1 MPDMPIEAAPTRKNS
16 GKNLLRIAR
25 QASDSALRS
34 VGLNRKASAKKEA
47 QAASASQAKEAE
59 SHHAHDANSHSRY
72 PNHPSGHNDHH
83 HHQQQQGHHIPLF
96 EVELGRN
103 RSLPDIKPFSS
114 DDHRTPARGSSLT
127 NPKTN
132 PGPFRSRQKP
142 QNHLPNQLPN
152 QHHQIATAM
161 SNEPITSMTTADM
174 QGSLQDAYGGTTDDW
189 RQAQQAEQEARER
202 QKLKDSSPTDRSG
215 HISINS
221 VSTLNLPPS
230 NPTVTPPQTSSMSR
244 ILLPDRDR
252 FHNNNINNR
261 AFNSGVQ
268 ASASLQGH
276 DQFVEEPTQENT
288 SLAKATTQP
297 GGILS
302 QLQAATE
309 KGQVIDP
316 ITTVWSQK
324 DGGYIQR
331 SNTAPYPLR
340 ENRAIAEEEEAES
353 LVGSGQRG
361 PLEYSKSEGY
371 GAASRRDR
379 QQRRV
384 QPQQDQQ
391 HLAEEEEEQ
400 QQPHNQPHHAG
411 RPSMDQYNDLRHDPS
426 HAPHHQV
433 DQEPLNISRS
443 RAMSHENVVDTNK
456 DLPPTPF
463 RQPTPPGQASSDA
476 SSRQHHQQQKGQ
488 RLRSDSQSETSR
500 HQHYQQQQHQHRPSA
515 RSAGVNGPITSEESV
530 IALSRSMSPPPHR
543 RVSHERNAS
552 FSNINLNL
560 TRGAST
566 AGQQQHHHHQ
576 TNGGSISN
584 VHKEHVQYGIDMLP
598 LPVIPSPGESLKKNA
613 NLGILP
619 QDVLKT
625 LDPTT
630 VQKVITVS
638 VIASRVYKVL
648 ALEEVESL
656 RKEQDDLQKY
666 VQTLHTSLNIESRMR
681 DASHSLIR
689 LHESNTN
696 IDAVK
701 ASTGQLHATTRKM
714 DKIVQKTQESMER
727 LLVIQRLLLQ
737 HESAVLNAGMR
748 RLDGENREL
757 SRTVLELETIRDQ
770 EKEEKLKWKKETSQL
785 RIQRAS
791 TNHNARGRKSPS
803 DRKSPSGQHLQV
815 NMESSPPPLPTPL
828 APHNDARLAALEKY
842 MKELNE
848 EISKKDERIGELE
861 SQLRM
866 VQVWADDFAR
876 SMKANKLGVDQSV
889 DDGSKEDAGGLQ
901 KKLTRLQTKIE
912 NGFRALEAN
921 AYEMKVKA
929 EEAEL
934 AKNKALEF
942 TATTLANSSVVTG
955 QQQQQQQQQQQRSR
969 KGIDRPR
976 ANNNHIDNQPFTQH
990 NNHSDLNMMLNDSLV
1005 ELDHQISLTESS
1017 SPSTTPDLHDQYHH
1031 HHHQRRARSPSVP
1044 HQHQQQPVRRLSRSK
1059 TSNGGGSSSSLL
1071 TQQQQQEASDEQLAL
1086 GNAQEEIRRLN
1097 MMVDELERLIH
1108 LKINV

>member
-1 MPDMPIEAAPTRKNS
+1 MP
-16 GKNLLRIAR
+16 
-25 QASDSALRS
+25 
-34 VGLNRKASAKKEA
+34 
-47 QAASASQAKEAE
+47 
-59 SHHAHDANSHSRY
+59 H
-72 PNHPSGHNDHH
+72 
-83 HHQQQQGHHIPLF
+83 F

-127 NPKTN
+127 NPRTN

-142 QNHLPNQLPN
+142 QNQLPN

-230 NPTVTPPQTSSMSR
+230 NATVTPPQTRSMSR

-252 FHNNNINNR
+252 FHNNNNH

-276 DQFVEEPTQENT
+276 GQFVEEPTQENT

-316 ITTVWSQK
+316 ITSVWSQK
-324 DGGYIQR
+324 EGKYIQR

-340 ENRAIAEEEEAES
+340 ENRTIAEEEEAES
-353 LVGSGQRG
+353 LAGSGQRG

-379 QQRRV
+379 QPRRV
-384 QPQQDQQ
+384 QPQQDQEQ
-391 HLAEEEEEQ
+391 LVEGEEEQ
-400 QQPHNQPHHAG
+400 QQTHSQH
-411 RPSMDQYNDLRHDPS
+411 NDLRNDPS
-426 HAPHHQV
+426 HAPPHQA

-463 RQPTPPGQASSDA
+463 RQPTPPGQVSSDA
-476 SSRQHHQQQKGQ
+476 SSRQHRQQQKGQ

-500 HQHYQQQQHQHRPSA
+500 HQNYQQQHHHRPSA
-515 RSAGVNGPITSEESV
+515 RSGSGNGPITSEESV
-530 IALSRSMSPPPHR
+530 LTLSRSMSPPPHR
-543 RVSHERNAS
+543 RISHERNAS
-552 FSNINLNL
+552 FGNINLNL

-576 TNGGSISN
+576 ANGGPNNGN
-584 VHKEHVQYGIDMLP
+584 VNKEHVQYGIDMLP
-598 LPVIPSPGESLKKNA
+598 LPVIPSPDESLKKNA

-656 RKEQDDLQKY
+656 RKVKNLPKFWLDLLHVNVY
-666 VQTLHTSLNIESRMR
+666 VSF
-681 DASHSLIR
+681 
-689 LHESNTN
+689 
-696 IDAVK
+696 K
-701 ASTGQLHATTRKM
+701 
-714 DKIVQKTQESMER
+714 
-727 LLVIQRLLLQ
+727 
-737 HESAVLNAGMR
+737 
-748 RLDGENREL
+748 
-757 SRTVLELETIRDQ
+757 
-770 EKEEKLKWKKETSQL
+770 
-785 RIQRAS
+785 
-791 TNHNARGRKSPS
+791 
-803 DRKSPSGQHLQV
+803 
-815 NMESSPPPLPTPL
+815 
-828 APHNDARLAALEKY
+828 
-842 MKELNE
+842 
-848 EISKKDERIGELE
+848 
-861 SQLRM
+861 
-866 VQVWADDFAR
+866 
-876 SMKANKLGVDQSV
+876 
-889 DDGSKEDAGGLQ
+889 
-901 KKLTRLQTKIE
+901 
-912 NGFRALEAN
+912 
-921 AYEMKVKA
+921 
-929 EEAEL
+929 
-934 AKNKALEF
+934 
-942 TATTLANSSVVTG
+942 
-955 QQQQQQQQQQQRSR
+955 
-969 KGIDRPR
+969 
-976 ANNNHIDNQPFTQH
+976 
-990 NNHSDLNMMLNDSLV
+990 
-1005 ELDHQISLTESS
+1005 
-1017 SPSTTPDLHDQYHH
+1017 
-1031 HHHQRRARSPSVP
+1031 
-1044 HQHQQQPVRRLSRSK
+1044 
-1059 TSNGGGSSSSLL
+1059 
-1071 TQQQQQEASDEQLAL
+1071 
-1086 GNAQEEIRRLN
+1086 
-1097 MMVDELERLIH
+1097 
-1108 LKINV
+1108 

>member
-1 MPDMPIEAAPTRKNS
+1 MP
-16 GKNLLRIAR
+16 
-25 QASDSALRS
+25 
-34 VGLNRKASAKKEA
+34 
-47 QAASASQAKEAE
+47 
-59 SHHAHDANSHSRY
+59 H
-72 PNHPSGHNDHH
+72 
-83 HHQQQQGHHIPLF
+83 F

-127 NPKTN
+127 NPRTN

-142 QNHLPNQLPN
+142 QNQLPN

-161 SNEPITSMTTADM
+161 SNEPITSMTTEDM

-252 FHNNNINNR
+252 FHNNNINNNYNHT
-261 AFNSGVQ
+261 FNSGIH
-268 ASASLQGH
+268 ASASLQGQ

-324 DGGYIQR
+324 EGRYIQR

-340 ENRAIAEEEEAES
+340 ENRIIAEEEQAES
-353 LVGSGQRG
+353 LTGSGQRG

-379 QQRRV
+379 QQKRV

-391 HLAEEEEEQ
+391 QLVEEEEEQ
-400 QQPHNQPHHAG
+400 QQSRTQRQHAG
-411 RPSMDQYNDLRHDPS
+411 QPSMDQHNDLRNDPS
-426 HAPHHQV
+426 HARPHQV

-463 RQPTPPGQASSDA
+463 RQPTPPGQVSSDA
-476 SSRQHHQQQKGQ
+476 SSHQHRQQQKGQ
-488 RLRSDSQSETSR
+488 RLRSDSQSEASR

-515 RSAGVNGPITSEESV
+515 RSAGGNGPITSEESV
-530 IALSRSMSPPPHR
+530 LALSRSMSPSPHR

-552 FSNINLNL
+552 FGNINLNLSL

-576 TNGGSISN
+576 ANGGPINSN
-584 VHKEHVQYGIDMLP
+584 VHKDNVQYGIDMLP
-598 LPVIPSPGESLKKNA
+598 LPVIPSPDESLKKSA

-656 RKEQDDLQKY
+656 RKVNLFQFCLDL
-666 VQTLHTSLNIESRMR
+666 LH
-681 DASHSLIR
+681 
-689 LHESNTN
+689 
-696 IDAVK
+696 V
-701 ASTGQLHATTRKM
+701 
-714 DKIVQKTQESMER
+714 
-727 LLVIQRLLLQ
+727 
-737 HESAVLNAGMR
+737 
-748 RLDGENREL
+748 
-757 SRTVLELETIRDQ
+757 
-770 EKEEKLKWKKETSQL
+770 
-785 RIQRAS
+785 
-791 TNHNARGRKSPS
+791 
-803 DRKSPSGQHLQV
+803 
-815 NMESSPPPLPTPL
+815 
-828 APHNDARLAALEKY
+828 
-842 MKELNE
+842 
-848 EISKKDERIGELE
+848 
-861 SQLRM
+861 
-866 VQVWADDFAR
+866 
-876 SMKANKLGVDQSV
+876 SV
-889 DDGSKEDAGGLQ
+889 HVS
-901 KKLTRLQTKIE
+901 
-912 NGFRALEAN
+912 
-921 AYEMKVKA
+921 YE
-929 EEAEL
+929 
-934 AKNKALEF
+934 
-942 TATTLANSSVVTG
+942 
-955 QQQQQQQQQQQRSR
+955 
-969 KGIDRPR
+969 
-976 ANNNHIDNQPFTQH
+976 
-990 NNHSDLNMMLNDSLV
+990 
-1005 ELDHQISLTESS
+1005 
-1017 SPSTTPDLHDQYHH
+1017 
-1031 HHHQRRARSPSVP
+1031 
-1044 HQHQQQPVRRLSRSK
+1044 
-1059 TSNGGGSSSSLL
+1059 
-1071 TQQQQQEASDEQLAL
+1071 
-1086 GNAQEEIRRLN
+1086 
-1097 MMVDELERLIH
+1097 
-1108 LKINV
+1108 